1 MPYYRFLIL
10 VLVFFIVENGL
21 VAQSDSSRHF
31 VNNTYFTVKDS
42 LKNFIVLDSSSK
54 KPAHIPRI
62 ATRRSLI
69 IPGWGQAYNR
79 EYWKIPIVYAAI
91 AIPVY
96 TYFYNTS
103 YYKKTS
109 YAYTARF
116 NQMYGDTTSAAGKL
130 AIANGIAK
138 IDPQLVNLDIYSL
151 ETYRNLFRKDR
162 DYSILWF
169 LILWGVN
176 VADATVFAHL
186 KDFDVSDNLAMHV
199 EPSFHTSNGFTGVS
213 FSINFKP
220 KKHTLSFLNK
230 EIH

>member
-1 MPYYRFLIL
+1 MALYRFLIL
-10 VLVFFIVENGL
+10 IIVCLLVENG
-21 VAQSDSSRHF
+21 VIAQSDTSRQL
-31 VNNTYFTVKDS
+31 NNSIFTVKDS
-42 LKNFIVLDSSSK
+42 LKSFAILDSSIKK
-54 KPAHIPRI
+54 KPHIPRI

-79 EYWKIPIVYAAI
+79 EYWKIPLVYAAL

-96 TYFYNTS
+96 TYIYNTN

-109 YAYTARF
+109 YAYTARY
-116 NQMYGDTTSAAGKL
+116 NQMFGDTTTAAGKL
-130 AIANGIAK
+130 AIANSVAN

-186 KDFDVSDNLAMHV
+186 KDFDVSNNLTMHV
-199 EPSFHTSNGFTGVS
+199 EPTFHTANGNTGVTLA
-213 FSINFKP
+213 FNFKP
-220 KKHTLSFLNK
+220 KKRNLSYLTK
-230 EIH
+230 EGN

>member
-10 VLVFFIVENGL
+10 VLVVFLVENGL
-21 VAQSDSSRHF
+21 VAQSDSSKHS
-31 VNNTYFTVKDS
+31 VNNTLFTVKDS
-42 LKNFIVLDSSSK
+42 LKNFNVLDSTIK
-54 KPAHIPRI
+54 KHPHIPRI

-116 NQMYGDTTSAAGKL
+116 NQMYGDTTSVAGRQ
-130 AIANGIAK
+130 AVADGIAK

-186 KDFDVSDNLAMHV
+186 KDFDVSDNLSLHV
-199 EPSFHTSNGFTGVS
+199 EPSIHSSNGFTGVS
-213 FSINFKP
+213 LAFNLKQR
-220 KKHTLSFLNK
+220 KHSLSFLTK
-230 EIH
+230 